1 MMQDFLE
8 PTQRLYTKRSLFHHP
23 KIFSSHHKLKDRKRI
38 EKIFNKMTVFDD
50 MMKKAKTGEGFL
62 AALDQSGGSTPKAL
76 TAYGVPTDVS
86 TNIACTLTEL
96 FLSVQVMH

>member
-1 MMQDFLE
+1 MGN
-8 PTQRLYTKRSLFHHP
+8 
-23 KIFSSHHKLKDRKRI
+23 
-38 EKIFNKMTVFDD
+38 IFNKMTVFDD

-86 TNIACTLTEL
+86 TNIACTALSEV
-96 FLSVQVMH
+96 FLSVEILYSL